1 MDQDKSYERAM
12 NMALRLLAVRARS
25 VNEIRTRLA
34 DRGVEGPVL
43 EKVIEKLLD
52 LNYLDDA
59 EFAGQWTRHLALN
72 LLYGNRRIE
81 ASLREKG
88 IPEEI
93 ISKAISGNREE
104 LDERAALSRVLDKK
118 IKGLKTRNLDRKQKA
133 KLARMLAGR
142 GFSASLIYEALRNHR
157 EDNERPAAK

>member
-1 MDQDKSYERAM
+1 MEQDKSYDRAM

-25 VNEIRTRLA
+25 IKEIRAKLA
-34 DRGVEGPVL
+34 DRGVYGPVL
-43 EKVIEKLLD
+43 EKVIEKLLN

-59 EFAGQWTRHLALN
+59 EFAGQWTRHLAFN

-93 ISKAISGNREE
+93 IRQAISENREE
-104 LDERAALSRVLDKK
+104 LEEKAALRRVLNKK
-118 IKGLKTRNLDRKQKA
+118 IKGLETRNLDRKQRA
-133 KLARMLAGR
+133 RLARMLAGK
-142 GFSASLIYEALRNHR
+142 GFPTSLIYEALRNPQ
-157 EDNERPAAK
+157 EDIE

>member
-1 MDQDKSYERAM
+1 MEQDKSYDRAM
-12 NMALRLLAVRARS
+12 NTALRLLSVRARS
-25 VNEIRTRLA
+25 IKEIRAKLA

-52 LNYLDDA
+52 LNYLDDT
-59 EFAGQWTRHLALN
+59 EFAGQWARHLAFN

-93 ISKAISGNREE
+93 IEKAVSENREE
-104 LDERAALSRVLDKK
+104 LEEKAALSRVLNKK
-118 IKGLKTRNLDRKQKA
+118 IKGLETRNLDRKQMA
-133 KLARMLAGR
+133 RLARMLTAR
-142 GFSASLIYEALRNHR
+142 GFPVSLIYEALRNIQ
-157 EDNERPAAK
+157 EDIE

>member
-1 MDQDKSYERAM
+1 LEQDKSYDRVM

-25 VNEIRTRLA
+25 VKEIRTRLTEKVVDCA
-34 DRGVEGPVL
+34 VL

-52 LNYLDDA
+52 LNYLDDSD
-59 EFAGQWTRHLALN
+59 FAGQWSRHLAFN

-93 ISKAISGNREE
+93 IRKAISENREE
-104 LDERAALSRVLDKK
+104 LDEKAALRRVLDKK
-118 IKGLKTRNLDRKQKA
+118 IKGMETQNLDRKQRA
-133 KLARMLAGR
+133 KLARLLAGR
-142 GFSASLIYEALRNHR
+142 GFPTSLIYEALRNPQ
-157 EDNERPAAK
+157 EDIE

>member
-1 MDQDKSYERAM
+1 MEQDKSYDRAM

-25 VNEIRTRLA
+25 VKEIRTKLT
-34 DRGVEGPVL
+34 DRGVDGPVL

-52 LNYLDDA
+52 LNYLDDS
-59 EFAGQWTRHLALN
+59 EFAGQWTRHLAFN

-93 ISKAISGNREE
+93 IRKAVSENRDE
-104 LDERAALSRVLDKK
+104 LGEKAAIRRVLNKK
-118 IKGLKTRNLDRKQKA
+118 IKGLNAQNLDRKQMA

-142 GFSASLIYEALRNHR
+142 GFSTSLIYEALRNPQ
-157 EDNERPAAK
+157 EDSE

>member
-1 MDQDKSYERAM
+1 M
-12 NMALRLLAVRARS
+12 NKALKLLSVRARS
-25 VNEIRTRLA
+25 VKEIRTRLS
-34 DRGVEGPVL
+34 DKGVDGYVL

-88 IPEEI
+88 IPETI
-93 ISKAISGNREE
+93 IGKAISDNREE
-104 LDERAALSRVLDKK
+104 LDEKAALLRVLNKK
-118 IKGLKTRNLDRKQKA
+118 LKGLETQNLDQKHRA
-133 KLARMLAGR
+133 RLARMLAGR
-142 GFSASLIYEALRNHR
+142 GFSTSLIFDTLRNLQ
-157 EDNERPAAK
+157 EDSE